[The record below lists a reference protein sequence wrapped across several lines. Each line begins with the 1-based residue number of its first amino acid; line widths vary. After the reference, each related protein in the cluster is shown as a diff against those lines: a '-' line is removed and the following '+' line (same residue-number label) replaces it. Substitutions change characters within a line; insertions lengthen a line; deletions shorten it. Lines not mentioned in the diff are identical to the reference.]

1 MQDQIIHFFQQYP
14 HIAILASL
22 LISIVIAVLGV
33 VPSVF
38 ITGANILFF
47 GFWKGTLI
55 SFLGET
61 IGAAIAFLL
70 YRKGFKSKI
79 RKGLQKFPKLKR
91 LIEAEGKQAFILI
104 LSLRLLPFVPS
115 GLVTFAAAI
124 GKVSAITFL
133 IASSLGKIPALIIEA
148 YSVYQVTQ
156 FGWQGKLILAL
167 ISCVLI
173 YFVIKKIFING
184 KRTIHSFR
192 NFLYFFNS

>member
-1 MQDQIIHFFQQYP
+1 LQDQIIHFFQQFP

-22 LISIVIAVLGV
+22 LISIVVAILGV
-33 VPSVF
+33 VPSIF

-61 IGAAIAFLL
+61 IGAAVSFFL
-70 YRKGFKSKI
+70 YRKGFKSKTQ
-79 RKGLQKFPKLKR
+79 KGLQKFPKVSR
-91 LIEAEGKQAFILI
+91 LIEVQGKEAFKLI

-115 GLVTFAAAI
+115 GLVTFTAAI
-124 GKVSAITFL
+124 GKVSINTFL
-133 IASSLGKIPALIIEA
+133 TASSLGKIPALLFEA

-184 KRTIHSFR
+184 KKNDTFIS
-192 NFLYFFNS
+192 